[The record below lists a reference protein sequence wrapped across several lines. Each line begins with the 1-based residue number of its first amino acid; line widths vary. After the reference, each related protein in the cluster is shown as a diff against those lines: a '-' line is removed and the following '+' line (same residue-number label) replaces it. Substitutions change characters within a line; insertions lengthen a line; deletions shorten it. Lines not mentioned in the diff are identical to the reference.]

1 MRRTVMLVALAALAC
16 AGCLMPSDPTGV
28 YNKSATYTEA
38 EGFFTQKKFVE
49 ARERFRAVT
58 VSRDSRDRA
67 WAHWAQF
74 YSARCDH
81 LAGFPAE
88 AVRVYN
94 EMLRVPKYT
103 RLDVQ
108 LLEAR
113 ADISLE
119 TGNYAGAAGDYSRAR
134 SLLERSG
141 GLTNMPVDREKLLFG
156 EAQAYWSM
164 GQYRE
169 SDRLFD
175 RYLADYGN
183 GRFVKEARERHS
195 KIGGQIRGKV
205 KFYVLVGGPFRMDA
219 MAEQYAARVRA
230 KGFKDVTVEKRP
242 TASGFSYMVRVGA
255 YENRPEAHTQK
266 DELEAAGFRPGE
278 VRP

>member
-1 MRRTVMLVALAALAC
+1 MLVTLAALAC

-38 EGFFTQKKFVE
+38 EALFTQKKFTE

-58 VSRDSRDRA
+58 LSRDSRDRA
-67 WAHWAQF
+67 WSYWARF
-74 YSARCDH
+74 YEARCAH
-81 LAGFPAE
+81 LNGFPAE

-94 EMLRVPKYT
+94 DMLRVPKYP
-103 RLDVQ
+103 RLDIQ

-119 TGNYAGAAGDYSRAR
+119 TGNYTGAASDYARAR

-141 GLTNMPVDREKLLFG
+141 GLANMPVDREKLLFG
-156 EAQAYWSM
+156 EAMAYWSM
-164 GQYRE
+164 AQYRE

-175 RYLADYGN
+175 KYLADYADK
-183 GRFVKEARERHS
+183 GRFIKEARDRHS
-195 KIGGQIRGKV
+195 KIGGQVRGKV
-205 KFYVLVGGPFRMDA
+205 KFYVLVGGSFRMDS
-219 MAEQYAARVRA
+219 MADQYAAKVRA
-230 KGFKDVTVEKRP
+230 KGFADVSTEKRP
-242 TASGFSYMVRVGA
+242 AATGFIYVVRVGA
-255 YENRPEAHTQK
+255 FENREEAHTQK
-266 DELEAAGFRPGE
+266 NDLEKAGFRPAE